1 MGNGGKIKKKTK
13 IKRLNKVQKNLLFL
27 RKKKN
32 NDVKMINQIK
42 IKY

>member
-1 MGNGGKIKKKTK
+1 MGVKFKKKTK